1 MSPKMDVSQH
11 ARYVVTM
18 IHGTFARNA
27 SWTSDGS
34 ALCLALRQELGEE
47 IVIRRFP
54 WSGANRNS
62 DRIEAGKK
70 LADALNENVASHPD
84 AAHFVIAH
92 SHGGNLALYA
102 LRDPRLQERLSG
114 IVCMNTPFMS
124 ATRRDAEQLFFGL
137 GTLFILIYG
146 VWVTSGFSLMT
157 GGWQE
162 RGPVGTIA
170 FAVVMVLLFVVV
182 GFLYRW
188 LARLGRRLQSWLKQK
203 REDMITNVAL
213 PIIRG
218 PKVICLWTAG
228 DEVFT
233 IFNLLEGLASIPYV
247 FMNIYSIALILLVS
261 LALPI
266 FTGFGVVNDR
276 TGLYLQNREAFFI
289 IHQYLYLPGWLTV
302 EVLVAVSVVAVVANF
317 VLRIVPMGL
326 PWRTFIGSFF
336 VRLSFTQ
343 VPLTA
348 GQVEFHDL
356 ASGLSF
362 LNHSQ
367 AYAQPESL
375 KLIVGALREMSRS
388 ASPRRPLN

>member
-1 MSPKMDVSQH
+1 VSERVSH
-11 ARYVVTM
+11 VVTM

-27 SWTSDGS
+27 LWTSDGS
-34 ALCLALRQELGEE
+34 NLCKALREKLSGD

-70 LADALNENVASHPD
+70 LADALSENLASYPD

-102 LRDPRLQERLSG
+102 LHDSRLQERLSG
-114 IVCMNTPFMS
+114 IICMNTPFIS

-137 GTLFILIYG
+137 GVLFVVAYG
-146 VWVTSGFSLMT
+146 VWVASGFALIA
-157 GGWQE
+157 GGWEE
-162 RGPVGTIA
+162 RGPAGTIA
-170 FAVVMVLLFVVV
+170 FTLAMLLTFAMVAFV
-182 GFLYRW
+182 YRW
-188 LARLGRRLQSWLKQK
+188 LWRLGRRLQSWLKQK
-203 REDMITNVAL
+203 REDMIANLAL
-213 PIIRG
+213 PNIRS
-218 PKVICLWTAG
+218 PKVLCLWTAG

-233 IFNLLEGLASIPYV
+233 IFNMLEGFASIPYV
-247 FMNIYSIALILLVS
+247 LMNIYSIGLILAFS
-261 LALPI
+261 FALPI
-266 FTGFGVVNDR
+266 LTGYGDIGDR
-276 TGLYLQNREAFFI
+276 TGMYIQDREAFFMI
-289 IHQYLYLPGWLTV
+289 RQYLSSPVWLTL
-302 EVLVAVSVVAVVANF
+302 ELLAAVSVVAVLVNF
-317 VLRIVPMGL
+317 SLRIVPMGL

-348 GQVEFHDL
+348 QQVEFHDL
-356 ASGLSF
+356 ALGLSF

-375 KLIVGALREMSRS
+375 KLITDSLSEMNRS
-388 ASPRRPLN
+388 VSPRPAG

>member
-1 MSPKMDVSQH
+1 MSQRAS
-11 ARYVVTM
+11 YVVTM

-27 SWTSDGS
+27 LWTSDAS
-34 ALCLALRQELGEE
+34 NLCKTLREQLCED

-54 WSGANRNS
+54 WSGANRNA

-70 LADALNENVASHPD
+70 LADALNENLASYPD

-102 LRDPRLQERLSG
+102 LHDLRLQERLSG
-114 IVCMNTPFMS
+114 IICMNTPFLS

-137 GTLFILIYG
+137 GVLFIIAYG
-146 VWVTSGFSLMT
+146 VWVASGFALIA
-157 GGWQE
+157 GGWGE
-162 RGPVGTIA
+162 YGPVGTIA
-170 FAVVMVLLFVVV
+170 YILAMALLFAVGGL
-182 GFLYRW
+182 LYRW
-188 LARLGRRLQSWLKQK
+188 FLRLGRRLQSWLKEK
-203 REDMITNVAL
+203 REDMIANVAL
-213 PIIRG
+213 PNIRS

-233 IFNLLEGLASIPYV
+233 IFNLLEGFASIPYV
-247 FMNIYSIALILLVS
+247 FMNIYSIGLILFVS
-261 LALPI
+261 FALPF
-266 FTGFGVVNDR
+266 FTGFGDVGDR
-276 TGLYLQNREAFFI
+276 TGLYLQNRQAFFMI
-289 IHQYLYLPGWLTV
+289 RQYLYEPVWLTI
-302 EVLVAVSVVAVVANF
+302 EILTAVSVVAVVGNF
-317 VLRIVPMGL
+317 FLRIVPMGL

-348 GQVEFHDL
+348 QQVEFHDL
-356 ASGLSF
+356 ALRLSF

-375 KLIVGALREMSRS
+375 KLITETLSEMNRS
-388 ASPRRPLN
+388 ALQRPRTSD